1 MYRKTAIMLVCLMMP
16 TGCAVGPDFKSPEP
30 PQTQTYTAVALHRT
44 IAAANAIGGDVQCFK
59 YDGNIPAQW
68 WQLFR
73 SEALNR
79 LIRMGLNGS
88 PTVAAAQA
96 ALRRA
101 RENMRAQS
109 GTTWFPQLNLGLSA
123 GRRHTNNAA
132 YGSFAGGATT
142 FNLYSASA

>member
-30 PQTQTYTAVALHRT
+30 PQTQTYTAVAL
-44 IAAANAIGGDVQCFK
+44 
-59 YDGNIPAQW
+59 
-68 WQLFR
+68 
-73 SEALNR
+73 NR
-79 LIRMGLNGS
+79 LIRMGLNDS